1 MEEKRIRVQ
10 LFDEESRLISDK
22 LYKQGSEF
30 TTGPK
35 FTHNGPMRI
44 EVTMDNQED
53 VEKAITYLKKLS
65 GLLPLEAKEK
75 KTKKVGKIDSDSEG
89 YVESMMDIITGCKDQ
104 DELILNLRAQ
114 GFVFVTRDLLH
125 NMERFEKVNWEEED
139 WRTDKYQYMVRL
151 IKESKNPMLDKFDP
165 TLIVGI
171 KIYKKRSDEVKFYK
185 FGELTNNLD
194 IPVPGK
200 AKESFTTQKLHIFPE
215 FMSEKEK
222 ERFRKEYREMERDLE
237 KEPSPFYLRWN
248 KWVNTS
254 QPLKQLEDYAE
265 NSDEE

>member
-30 TTGPK
+30 ATGPK

-75 KTKKVGKIDSDSEG
+75 KAKKVGKIDSDSES
-89 YVESMMDIITGCKDQ
+89 YVEEIMEIINSSQDQ
-104 DELILNLRAQ
+104 DELIKALREQ

-125 NMERFEKVNWEEED
+125 QMERFEKVEWENDD
-139 WRTDKYQYMVRL
+139 WRTDKFQYMVRL

-165 TLIVGI
+165 TIIVGI
-171 KIYKKRSDEVKFYK
+171 KIYKKRTDEVQVYR
-185 FGELTNNLD
+185 FGEFTGTLE
-194 IPVPGK
+194 IKVPGK
-200 AKESFTTQKLHIFPE
+200 AQESFTTQKLHIFPE

-222 ERFRKEYREMERDLE
+222 ERFRKEYREMERDPE
-237 KEPSPFYLRWN
+237 KEPTPFYLRWN
-248 KWVNTS
+248 KWVTTS
-254 QPLKQLEDYAE
+254 QPLKQLESYADD
-265 NSDEE
+265 SDEE

>member
-1 MEEKRIRVQ
+1 MEEKKIRVQ

-22 LYKQGSEF
+22 LYKQGSELIS
-30 TTGPK
+30 GPK

-53 VEKAITYLKKLS
+53 VERAITYIKKLS
-65 GLLPLEAKEK
+65 GMLPLEAKKEK
-75 KTKKVGKIDSDSEG
+75 KKGGKIESDSDD
-89 YVESMMDIITGCKDQ
+89 YVESMMDMITECKDQ
-104 DELILNLRAQ
+104 DELISNLRNQ

-222 ERFRKEYREMERDLE
+222 ERFRREYRDMERDPD
-237 KEPSPFYLRWN
+237 KEPTPFYLRWY
-248 KWVNTS
+248 KWVQTS
-254 QPLKQLEDYAE
+254 QPLKQLENYANDE
-265 NSDEE
+265 DEE

>member
-1 MEEKRIRVQ
+1 M
-10 LFDEESRLISDK
+10 
-22 LYKQGSEF
+22 
-30 TTGPK
+30 
-35 FTHNGPMRI
+35 
-44 EVTMDNQED
+44 
-53 VEKAITYLKKLS
+53 IT
-65 GLLPLEAKEK
+65 E
-75 KTKKVGKIDSDSEG
+75 
-89 YVESMMDIITGCKDQ
+89 CKDQ
-104 DELILNLRAQ
+104 DELISNLRNQ

-222 ERFRKEYREMERDLE
+222 ERFRREYRDMERDPE
-237 KEPSPFYLRWN
+237 KEPTPFYLRWH
-248 KWVNTS
+248 KWVQTS
-254 QPLKQLEDYAE
+254 QQLKQLENYANDE
-265 NSDEE
+265 DEE

>member
-1 MEEKRIRVQ
+1 MEEKKIRVQ

-22 LYKQGSEF
+22 LYKQGSELIS
-30 TTGPK
+30 GPK

-53 VEKAITYLKKLS
+53 VERAITYIKKLS
-65 GLLPLEAKEK
+65 GMLPLEAKKEK
-75 KTKKVGKIDSDSEG
+75 KKVGKIESDSDD
-89 YVESMMDIITGCKDQ
+89 YVESMMDMITECKDQ
-104 DELILNLRAQ
+104 DELISNLRNQ

-171 KIYKKRSDEVKFYK
+171 KISRKRSDEVTFYK

-194 IPVPGK
+194 IPVPAK
-200 AKESFTTQKLHIFPE
+200 AKESFTTQKLYIFPE

-222 ERFRKEYREMERDLE
+222 ERFRREYRDMERDPE
-237 KEPSPFYLRWN
+237 KEPTPFYLRWY
-248 KWVNTS
+248 KWVQTS
-254 QPLKQLEDYAE
+254 QPLKQLENYVNDE
-265 NSDEE
+265 DEE

>member
-1 MEEKRIRVQ
+1 MEEKKIRVQ

-22 LYKQGSEF
+22 LYKQGSELIS
-30 TTGPK
+30 GPK

-44 EVTMDNQED
+44 EITMDNQED
-53 VEKAITYLKKLS
+53 IERAITYIKKLS
-65 GLLPLEAKEK
+65 GMLPLEAKKEK
-75 KTKKVGKIDSDSEG
+75 KKVGKIESDSDD
-89 YVESMMDIITGCKDQ
+89 YIESMMDMITECKDQ
-104 DELILNLRAQ
+104 DELISNLRNQ

-222 ERFRKEYREMERDLE
+222 ERFRREYRDMERDPD
-237 KEPSPFYLRWN
+237 KEPTPFYLRWY
-248 KWVNTS
+248 KWVQTS
-254 QPLKQLEDYAE
+254 QPLKQLENYA
-265 NSDEE
+265 NDEDKE

>member
-1 MEEKRIRVQ
+1 MEEKKIRVQ
-10 LFDEESRLISDK
+10 LFDKESRLISDK
-22 LYKQGSEF
+22 LYKQGSELIS
-30 TTGPK
+30 GPK

-44 EVTMDNQED
+44 EITMDNQED
-53 VEKAITYLKKLS
+53 IERAITYIKKLS
-65 GLLPLEAKEK
+65 GMLPLEAKKEK
-75 KTKKVGKIDSDSEG
+75 KKVGKIESDSDD
-89 YVESMMDIITGCKDQ
+89 YIESMMDMITECKDQ
-104 DELILNLRAQ
+104 DELISNLRNQ

-222 ERFRKEYREMERDLE
+222 ERFRREYRDMERDPD
-237 KEPSPFYLRWN
+237 KEPTPFYLRWY
-248 KWVNTS
+248 KWVQTS
-254 QPLKQLEDYAE
+254 QPLKQLENYANDE
-265 NSDEE
+265 DEE

>member
-1 MEEKRIRVQ
+1 MEEKKIRVQ

-22 LYKQGSEF
+22 LYKQGSELIS
-30 TTGPK
+30 GPK

-53 VEKAITYLKKLS
+53 VERAITYIKKLS
-65 GLLPLEAKEK
+65 GMLPLEAKKEK
-75 KTKKVGKIDSDSEG
+75 KKVGKIESDSDD
-89 YVESMMDIITGCKDQ
+89 YIESMMDMITECKDQ
-104 DELILNLRAQ
+104 DELISNLRNQ

-222 ERFRKEYREMERDLE
+222 ERFRREYRDMERDPD
-237 KEPSPFYLRWN
+237 KEPTPFYLRWY
-248 KWVNTS
+248 KWVQTS
-254 QPLKQLEDYAE
+254 QPLKQLENYA
-265 NSDEE
+265 NDEGEE

>member
-1 MEEKRIRVQ
+1 MEEKKIRVQ

-22 LYKQGSEF
+22 LYKQGSELIS
-30 TTGPK
+30 GPK

-44 EVTMDNQED
+44 EVTMDNQGD
-53 VEKAITYLKKLS
+53 VERAITYIKKLS
-65 GLLPLEAKEK
+65 GMLPLEAKKEK
-75 KTKKVGKIDSDSEG
+75 KKVGKIESDSDD
-89 YVESMMDIITGCKDQ
+89 YVESMMDMITECKDQ
-104 DELILNLRAQ
+104 DELISNLRNQ

-222 ERFRKEYREMERDLE
+222 ERFRREYRDMERDPD
-237 KEPSPFYLRWN
+237 KEPTPFYLRWY
-248 KWVNTS
+248 KWVQTS
-254 QPLKQLEDYAE
+254 QPLKQLENYANDE
-265 NSDEE
+265 DEE

>member
-1 MEEKRIRVQ
+1 MEEKKIRVQ

-22 LYKQGSEF
+22 LYKQGSELIS
-30 TTGPK
+30 GPK

-53 VEKAITYLKKLS
+53 VERAITYIKKLS
-65 GLLPLEAKEK
+65 GMLPLEAKKEK
-75 KTKKVGKIDSDSEG
+75 KKVGKIESDSDD
-89 YVESMMDIITGCKDQ
+89 YVESMMDMIFECKDQ
-104 DELILNLRAQ
+104 DELISNLRNQ

-165 TLIVGI
+165 TLVVGI

-222 ERFRKEYREMERDLE
+222 ERFRREYRDMERDPD
-237 KEPSPFYLRWN
+237 KEPTPFYLRWY
-248 KWVNTS
+248 KWVQTS
-254 QPLKQLEDYAE
+254 QPLKQLENYA
-265 NSDEE
+265 NDEDKE

>member
-1 MEEKRIRVQ
+1 MEEKKIRVQ

-22 LYKQGSEF
+22 LYKQGSELIS
-30 TTGPK
+30 GPK

-44 EVTMDNQED
+44 EITMDNQED
-53 VEKAITYLKKLS
+53 IERAITYIKKLS
-65 GLLPLEAKEK
+65 GMLPLEAKKEK
-75 KTKKVGKIDSDSEG
+75 KKVGKIESDSDD
-89 YVESMMDIITGCKDQ
+89 YIESMMDMITECKDQ
-104 DELILNLRAQ
+104 DELISNLRNQ

-222 ERFRKEYREMERDLE
+222 ERFRREYRDMERDPE
-237 KEPSPFYLRWN
+237 KEPTPFYLRWY
-248 KWVNTS
+248 KWVQTS
-254 QPLKQLEDYAE
+254 QPLKQLENYD
-265 NSDEE
+265 NDEDGE

>member
-1 MEEKRIRVQ
+1 MEEKKIRVQ

-22 LYKQGSEF
+22 LYKQGSELIS
-30 TTGPK
+30 GPK

-53 VEKAITYLKKLS
+53 VERAITYIKKLS
-65 GLLPLEAKEK
+65 GMLPLEAKKEK
-75 KTKKVGKIDSDSEG
+75 KKVGKIESDSDD
-89 YVESMMDIITGCKDQ
+89 YVESMMVMITECKDQ
-104 DELILNLRAQ
+104 DELISNLRNQ

-222 ERFRKEYREMERDLE
+222 ERFRREYRDMERDPD
-237 KEPSPFYLRWN
+237 KEPTPFYLRWY
-248 KWVNTS
+248 KWVQTS
-254 QPLKQLEDYAE
+254 QPLKQLENYANDE
-265 NSDEE
+265 DEE

>member
-1 MEEKRIRVQ
+1 MEEKKIRVQ

-22 LYKQGSEF
+22 LYKQGSELIS
-30 TTGPK
+30 GPK

-53 VEKAITYLKKLS
+53 VERAITYIKKLS
-65 GLLPLEAKEK
+65 GMLPLEAKKEK
-75 KTKKVGKIDSDSEG
+75 KKVGKIESDSDD
-89 YVESMMDIITGCKDQ
+89 YVESMMDMITECKDQ
-104 DELILNLRAQ
+104 DELISNLRNQ

-222 ERFRKEYREMERDLE
+222 ERFRREYRDMERYPD
-237 KEPSPFYLRWN
+237 KEPTPFYLRWY
-248 KWVNTS
+248 KWVQTS
-254 QPLKQLEDYAE
+254 QPLKQLENYANDE
-265 NSDEE
+265 DEE

>member
-1 MEEKRIRVQ
+1 MEEKKIRVQ

-22 LYKQGSEF
+22 LYKQGSELIS
-30 TTGPK
+30 GPK

-44 EVTMDNQED
+44 EITMDNQED
-53 VEKAITYLKKLS
+53 IERAITYIKKLS
-65 GLLPLEAKEK
+65 GMLPLEAKKEK
-75 KTKKVGKIDSDSEG
+75 KKVGKIESDSDDYIG
-89 YVESMMDIITGCKDQ
+89 SMMDMITECKDQ
-104 DELILNLRAQ
+104 DELISNLRNQ

-222 ERFRKEYREMERDLE
+222 ERFRREYRDMERDPD
-237 KEPSPFYLRWN
+237 KEPTPFYLRWY
-248 KWVNTS
+248 KWVQTS
-254 QPLKQLEDYAE
+254 QPLKQLENYANDE
-265 NSDEE
+265 DEE

>member
-1 MEEKRIRVQ
+1 MEEKKIRVQ
-10 LFDEESRLISDK
+10 LFDEESRIMSEK
-22 LYKQGSEF
+22 LYKQCSELIS
-30 TTGPK
+30 GPK

-53 VEKAITYLKKLS
+53 VERAITYIKKLS
-65 GLLPLEAKEK
+65 GMLPLEAKKEK
-75 KTKKVGKIDSDSEG
+75 KKVGKSEADSDD
-89 YVESMMDIITGCKDQ
+89 YVESMMDMITECKDQ
-104 DELILNLRAQ
+104 DELISNLRNQ

-222 ERFRKEYREMERDLE
+222 ERFRREYRDMERDPE
-237 KEPSPFYLRWN
+237 KEPTPFYLRWY
-248 KWVNTS
+248 KWVQTS
-254 QPLKQLEDYAE
+254 QPLKQLENYANDE
-265 NSDEE
+265 DEE

>member
-1 MEEKRIRVQ
+1 MEEKKIRVQ

-22 LYKQGSEF
+22 LYKQGSELIS
-30 TTGPK
+30 GPK
-35 FTHNGPMRI
+35 FTHKGPMRI
-44 EVTMDNQED
+44 EITMDNQED
-53 VEKAITYLKKLS
+53 IGRAITYIKKLS
-65 GLLPLEAKEK
+65 GMLPLEAKKEK
-75 KTKKVGKIDSDSEG
+75 KKVGKIESDSDD
-89 YVESMMDIITGCKDQ
+89 YIESMMDMITECKDQ
-104 DELILNLRAQ
+104 DELISNLRNQ

-222 ERFRKEYREMERDLE
+222 ERFRREYRDMERDPE
-237 KEPSPFYLRWN
+237 KEPTPFYLRWH
-248 KWVNTS
+248 KWVQTS
-254 QPLKQLEDYAE
+254 QPLKQLENYANDE
-265 NSDEE
+265 DEE

>member
-1 MEEKRIRVQ
+1 MEEKKIRVQ

-22 LYKQGSEF
+22 LYKQRSELIS
-30 TTGPK
+30 GPK

-44 EVTMDNQED
+44 EITMDNQED
-53 VEKAITYLKKLS
+53 IERAITYIKKLS
-65 GLLPLEAKEK
+65 GMLPLEAKKEK
-75 KTKKVGKIDSDSEG
+75 KKVGKIESDSDD
-89 YVESMMDIITGCKDQ
+89 YIESMMDMITECKDQ
-104 DELILNLRAQ
+104 DELISNLRNQ

-222 ERFRKEYREMERDLE
+222 ERFRREYRDMERDPE
-237 KEPSPFYLRWN
+237 KEPTPFYLRWH
-248 KWVNTS
+248 KWVQTS
-254 QPLKQLEDYAE
+254 QLLKQLENYANDE
-265 NSDEE
+265 DEE

>member
-1 MEEKRIRVQ
+1 MEEKKIRVQ

-22 LYKQGSEF
+22 LYKQGSELIS
-30 TTGPK
+30 GPK

-44 EVTMDNQED
+44 EITMDNQED
-53 VEKAITYLKKLS
+53 IERAITYIKKLS
-65 GLLPLEAKEK
+65 GMLPLEAKKEK
-75 KTKKVGKIDSDSEG
+75 KKVGKIESDSDD
-89 YVESMMDIITGCKDQ
+89 YIESMMDMITECKDQ
-104 DELILNLRAQ
+104 DELISNLRNQ

-171 KIYKKRSDEVKFYK
+171 KIYKKRSEVKFYK

-222 ERFRKEYREMERDLE
+222 ERFRREYRDMERDPE
-237 KEPSPFYLRWN
+237 KEPTPFYLRWH
-248 KWVNTS
+248 KWVQTS
-254 QPLKQLEDYAE
+254 QPLKQLENYANDE
-265 NSDEE
+265 DEE

>member
-1 MEEKRIRVQ
+1 MEEKKIRVQ

-22 LYKQGSEF
+22 LYKQGSELIS
-30 TTGPK
+30 GPK

-53 VEKAITYLKKLS
+53 VERAITYIKKLS
-65 GLLPLEAKEK
+65 GMLPLEAKKEK
-75 KTKKVGKIDSDSEG
+75 KKVGKIESDSDD
-89 YVESMMDIITGCKDQ
+89 YVESMMDMITECKDQ
-104 DELILNLRAQ
+104 DELISNLRNQ

-222 ERFRKEYREMERDLE
+222 ERFRREYRDMERAPD
-237 KEPSPFYLRWN
+237 KEPTPFYLRWY
-248 KWVNTS
+248 KWVQTS
-254 QPLKQLEDYAE
+254 QPLKQLENYANDE
-265 NSDEE
+265 DEE

>member
-1 MEEKRIRVQ
+1 MEEKKIRVQ

-22 LYKQGSEF
+22 LYKQGSELIS
-30 TTGPK
+30 GPK

-44 EVTMDNQED
+44 EITMDNQED
-53 VEKAITYLKKLS
+53 IERAITYIKKLS
-65 GLLPLEAKEK
+65 GMLPLEAKKEK
-75 KTKKVGKIDSDSEG
+75 KKVGKIESDSDD
-89 YVESMMDIITGCKDQ
+89 YIESMMDMITECKDQ
-104 DELILNLRAQ
+104 DELISNLRNQ

-165 TLIVGI
+165 TFIVGI

-222 ERFRKEYREMERDLE
+222 ERFRREYRDMERDPD
-237 KEPSPFYLRWN
+237 KEPTPFYLRWY
-248 KWVNTS
+248 KWVQTS
-254 QPLKQLEDYAE
+254 QPLKQLENYANDE
-265 NSDEE
+265 DEE

>member
-1 MEEKRIRVQ
+1 MEEKKIRVQ

-22 LYKQGSEF
+22 LYKQGSELIS
-30 TTGPK
+30 GPK

-44 EVTMDNQED
+44 EITMDNQED
-53 VEKAITYLKKLS
+53 IERAITYIKKLS
-65 GLLPLEAKEK
+65 GMLPLEAKKEK
-75 KTKKVGKIDSDSEG
+75 KKVGKIESDSDG
-89 YVESMMDIITGCKDQ
+89 YIESMMDMITECKDQ
-104 DELILNLRAQ
+104 DELISNLRNQ

-222 ERFRKEYREMERDLE
+222 ERFRREYRDMERDPD
-237 KEPSPFYLRWN
+237 KEPTPFYLRWH
-248 KWVNTS
+248 KWVQTS
-254 QPLKQLEDYAE
+254 QPLKQLENYANDE
-265 NSDEE
+265 DEE

>member
-1 MEEKRIRVQ
+1 MEEKKIRVQ

-22 LYKQGSEF
+22 LYKQGSELIS
-30 TTGPK
+30 GPK

-53 VEKAITYLKKLS
+53 VERAITYIKKLS
-65 GLLPLEAKEK
+65 GMLPLEAKKEK
-75 KTKKVGKIDSDSEG
+75 KKVGKIESDSDD
-89 YVESMMDIITGCKDQ
+89 YVESMMDMITECKDQ
-104 DELILNLRAQ
+104 DELISNLRNQ

-222 ERFRKEYREMERDLE
+222 ERFRREYRDMERDPD
-237 KEPSPFYLRWN
+237 KEPTPFYLRWY
-248 KWVNTS
+248 KWVQTS
-254 QPLKQLEDYAE
+254 QSLKQLENYANDE
-265 NSDEE
+265 DEE

>member
-1 MEEKRIRVQ
+1 MEEKKIRVQ

-22 LYKQGSEF
+22 LYKQGSELIS
-30 TTGPK
+30 GPK

-53 VEKAITYLKKLS
+53 VERAITYIKKLS
-65 GLLPLEAKEK
+65 GMLPLEAKKEK
-75 KTKKVGKIDSDSEG
+75 KKMGKIESDSDD
-89 YVESMMDIITGCKDQ
+89 YVESMMGMITECKDQ
-104 DELILNLRAQ
+104 DELISNLRNQ

-222 ERFRKEYREMERDLE
+222 ERFRREYRDMERDPD
-237 KEPSPFYLRWN
+237 KEPTPFYLRWY
-248 KWVNTS
+248 KWVQTS
-254 QPLKQLEDYAE
+254 QPLKQLENYANDE
-265 NSDEE
+265 DEE

>member
-1 MEEKRIRVQ
+1 MEEKKIRVQ

-22 LYKQGSEF
+22 LYKQGSELIS
-30 TTGPK
+30 GPK

-44 EVTMDNQED
+44 EITMDNQED
-53 VEKAITYLKKLS
+53 IERAITYIKKLS
-65 GLLPLEAKEK
+65 GMLPLEAKKEK
-75 KTKKVGKIDSDSEG
+75 KKVGKIESDSDD
-89 YVESMMDIITGCKDQ
+89 YIESMMDMITECKDQ
-104 DELILNLRAQ
+104 DELISNLRNQ

-139 WRTDKYQYMVRL
+139 WITDKYQYMVRL
-151 IKESKNPMLDKFDP
+151 IRESKNPMLDKFDP

-222 ERFRKEYREMERDLE
+222 ERFRREYRDMERDPE
-237 KEPSPFYLRWN
+237 KEPTPFYLRWH
-248 KWVNTS
+248 KWVQTS
-254 QPLKQLEDYAE
+254 QPLKQLENYANDE
-265 NSDEE
+265 DEE

>member
-1 MEEKRIRVQ
+1 MEEKKIRVQ

-22 LYKQGSEF
+22 LYKQGSELIS
-30 TTGPK
+30 GPK

-44 EVTMDNQED
+44 EITMDNQED
-53 VEKAITYLKKLS
+53 IERAITYIKKLS
-65 GLLPLEAKEK
+65 GMLPLEAKKEK
-75 KTKKVGKIDSDSEG
+75 KKVGKIESDSDD
-89 YVESMMDIITGCKDQ
+89 YIESMMDMITECKDQ
-104 DELILNLRAQ
+104 DELISNLRNQ

-151 IKESKNPMLDKFDP
+151 IKGSKNPMLDKFDP

-222 ERFRKEYREMERDLE
+222 ERFRREYRDMERDPE
-237 KEPSPFYLRWN
+237 KEPTPFYLRWY
-248 KWVNTS
+248 KWVQTS
-254 QPLKQLEDYAE
+254 QPLKQLENYANDE
-265 NSDEE
+265 DEE

>member
-1 MEEKRIRVQ
+1 MEEKKIRVQ

-22 LYKQGSEF
+22 LYKQGSELIS
-30 TTGPK
+30 GPK

-44 EVTMDNQED
+44 EITMDNQED
-53 VEKAITYLKKLS
+53 IGRAITYIKKLS
-65 GLLPLEAKEK
+65 GMLPLEAKKEK
-75 KTKKVGKIDSDSEG
+75 KKVGKIESDSDD
-89 YVESMMDIITGCKDQ
+89 YIESMMDMITECKDQ
-104 DELILNLRAQ
+104 DELISNLRNQ

-139 WRTDKYQYMVRL
+139 WRIDKYQYMVRL

-222 ERFRKEYREMERDLE
+222 ERFRREYRDMERDPE
-237 KEPSPFYLRWN
+237 KEPTPFYLRWY
-248 KWVNTS
+248 KWVQTS
-254 QPLKQLEDYAE
+254 QPLKQLENYANDE
-265 NSDEE
+265 DEE

>member
-1 MEEKRIRVQ
+1 MEEKKIRVQ

-22 LYKQGSEF
+22 LYKQGSELIS
-30 TTGPK
+30 GPK

-53 VEKAITYLKKLS
+53 VERAITYIKKLS
-65 GLLPLEAKEK
+65 GMLPLEAKK
-75 KTKKVGKIDSDSEG
+75 KKKKVGKIESDSDD
-89 YVESMMDIITGCKDQ
+89 YVESMMDMITECKDQ
-104 DELILNLRAQ
+104 DELISNLRNQ

-215 FMSEKEK
+215 FISEKER
-222 ERFRKEYREMERDLE
+222 ERFRREYRDMERDPD
-237 KEPSPFYLRWN
+237 KKPTPFYLRWY
-248 KWVNTS
+248 KWVQTS
-254 QPLKQLEDYAE
+254 QPLKQLENYA
-265 NSDEE
+265 NYKDEE

>member
-1 MEEKRIRVQ
+1 MEEKKIRVQ

-22 LYKQGSEF
+22 LYKQGSELIS
-30 TTGPK
+30 GPK
-35 FTHNGPMRI
+35 FTHKGPMRI
-44 EVTMDNQED
+44 EITMDNQED
-53 VEKAITYLKKLS
+53 IERAITYIKKLS
-65 GLLPLEAKEK
+65 GMLPLEAKKEK
-75 KTKKVGKIDSDSEG
+75 KKVGKIESDSDD
-89 YVESMMDIITGCKDQ
+89 YIESMMDMITECKDQ
-104 DELILNLRAQ
+104 DELISNLRNQ

-222 ERFRKEYREMERDLE
+222 ERFRREYRDMERDPD
-237 KEPSPFYLRWN
+237 KEPTPFYLRWY
-248 KWVNTS
+248 KWVQTS
-254 QPLKQLEDYAE
+254 QPLKQLENYANDE
-265 NSDEE
+265 DEE

>member
-1 MEEKRIRVQ
+1 MEEKKIRVQ

-22 LYKQGSEF
+22 LYKQGSELIS
-30 TTGPK
+30 GPK

-53 VEKAITYLKKLS
+53 VERAITYIKKLS
-65 GLLPLEAKEK
+65 GMLPLEAKKEK
-75 KTKKVGKIDSDSEG
+75 KKVGKIESDSDD
-89 YVESMMDIITGCKDQ
+89 YVESMMDMITECKDQ
-104 DELILNLRAQ
+104 DELISNLRNQ

-222 ERFRKEYREMERDLE
+222 ERFRREYRDMERDPD
-237 KEPSPFYLRWN
+237 KEPTPFYLRWY
-248 KWVNTS
+248 KWVQTS
-254 QPLKQLEDYAE
+254 QLLKQLENYANDE
-265 NSDEE
+265 DEE